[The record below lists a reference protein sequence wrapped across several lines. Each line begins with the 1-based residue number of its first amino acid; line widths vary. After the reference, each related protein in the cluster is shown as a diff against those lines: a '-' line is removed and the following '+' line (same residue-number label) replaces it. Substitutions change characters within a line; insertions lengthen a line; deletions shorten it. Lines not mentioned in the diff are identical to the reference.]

1 MKAPQRGEVC
11 LVSFDPTRGHEQAG
25 ARPAIVLS
33 VDSFNS
39 CGANLVTVLPI
50 TSKPRAVRTRIE
62 VMPPEGGLTVPSYVI
77 CEQTRTIS
85 TERLIKSLGMVSLG
99 TMGRV
104 SEIVR
109 MLLGL

>member
-1 MKAPQRGEVC
+1 MKAPQRGEVW

-50 TSKPRAVRTRIE
+50 TSKPRALRTRIE
-62 VMPPEGGLTVPSYVI
+62 VMPPEGDLTVPSYVI

-85 TERLIKSLGMVSLG
+85 TDRLIKSLGTVSLG

>member
-1 MKAPQRGEVC
+1 MKAPQRGEVW

-39 CGANLVTVLPI
+39 CGSNLVTVLPI
-50 TSKPRAVRTRIE
+50 TSKPRALRTRID

-85 TERLIKSLGMVSLG
+85 TDRLIKSLGTVSLG